1 MDQNK
6 LFSLMSTEVIRE
18 EEVNKKLEEQRD
30 IMKAGKTFV
39 SQLSINRFMY
49 TNLADFDIEKMLS
62 LFSELTY
69 DDFIIRENE
78 LHFSEIDIESFAVI
92 LEETFN
98 LEDMYELDNFYI
110 ENRLNGRDITKEDI
124 DIYGEVIS
132 FADILVKFVFHTSGM
147 SMGDTPNLMLMLTAK
162 KSLLGSYLAE
172 RNVESLLS
180 GKREIYSLDNLM

>member
-1 MDQNK
+1 
-6 LFSLMSTEVIRE
+6 MSTEVIRE